1 MKINDLESF
10 FEIQKEQTKSKQE
23 KKEYN
28 NLVGIFSEL
37 KRKNLTK
44 QQWKS
49 IEDEVE
55 KLRLTAVSEER
66 NIRLRK
72 KRNQL
77 IKFLKNNFSFILK
90 GHFTGLGMS
99 MGIALGTAIGMI
111 FGMLAGIPMGMVYGM
126 MIGAMAGLLAGLILG
141 KIKDNDAEK
150 ENRVIQTQIS

>member
-1 MKINDLESF
+1 MIWKAFLKFKKNK
-10 FEIQKEQTKSKQE
+10 QKANRK

-126 MIGAMAGLLAGLILG
+126 MIGAMVGLLAGLILG

-150 ENRVIQTQIS
+150 ENRVIQTKIN